1 MACRDGYS
9 KSNILLGVGG
19 KWLVEM
25 VTLKAIF
32 FLVSAAN
39 WPKTV
44 SRKFVRGRV
53 VIRDYLGLWRT
64 DFDERPSEHVSIY
77 GGSDGLSERSWK
89 ITIEKILPGQG
100 SHSCM

>member
-1 MACRDGYS
+1 
-9 KSNILLGVGG
+9 
-19 KWLVEM
+19 M

-53 VIRDYLGLWRT
+53 VIRNYLGLWRT
-64 DFDERPSEHVSIY
+64 DFDERPSGHVSIH
-77 GGSDGLSERSWK
+77 GGSDGLSERSCK
-89 ITIEKILPGQG
+89 IRSRKIWRDQG
-100 SHSCM
+100 PHSCMYIASCNIMEVDILHKFVLVVRY